1 MLLKRRRLWS
11 APVGRA
17 RQKPSG
23 RCHTALKRKYRP
35 LCETPQSGVF
45 CGTDKYLRLQKYTIS
60 EEMCPVMEFDSY
72 FIVVR
77 SGCGNFLINGEEFPV
92 QPGCVSWIQS
102 SQVLTICP
110 DFGDELHI
118 WVCAFEYQLLSYFMF
133 NSISSSGEVD
143 IVTARPVIGPEGE
156 PVKEIIRLFEQ
167 YKQLSRKNSCGSA
180 VIRSSFLRKIE
191 LLYNRAAH
199 TQRSK
204 YKFDDLPLSRKASLY
219 IAAHSTANLTAAGV
233 AAAVDPKADETA
245 LNHALLV
252 ATGLNFSQF
261 LNRMRIVLAMSY
273 FLYDSLPF
281 DYVSSISGFN
291 MEITFFRRFKA
302 LTGTTPQTYLNEM
315 LCDGKNGRIYRG
327 MILSETL
334 ISAISYLYENMS
346 EPIDAETLARE
357 LYTSENILR
366 VQFKNRFNSSYKQ
379 VLSLFRVRYAE
390 ALLTTTDLPTVDI
403 AMETGFGSDRTM
415 GRVFYSINDVSPGE
429 FKKRRNLRRKANG

>member
-1 MLLKRRRLWS
+1 MIVSRHSK
-11 APVGRA
+11 
-17 RQKPSG
+17 QSG
-23 RCHTALKRKYRP
+23 RCYKLLKRKYRP
-35 LCETPQSGVF
+35 LCETPQSGIF
-45 CGTDKYLRLQKYTIS
+45 CGPNKYLRLQEYTIS

-72 FIVVR
+72 FILIR
-77 SGCGNFLINGEEFPV
+77 SGSGNFVINGEEFPV
-92 QPGCVSWIQS
+92 QAGCVCWLQS

-110 DFGDELHI
+110 DFGDELNI

-133 NSISSSGEVD
+133 NSISSSGEIA

-156 PVKEIIRLFEQ
+156 LIQDIIRLFEQ
-167 YKQLSRKNSCGSA
+167 FRQLSKKNSCGSA

-199 TQRSK
+199 MQRSK
-204 YKFDDLPLSRKASLY
+204 YKFEELPLSRKASLY
-219 IAAHSTANLTAAGV
+219 IAAHSTANLTAASV
-233 AAAVDPKADETA
+233 AEAVDPAADETA

-252 ATGLNFSQF
+252 ATGLNFNQF

-302 LTGTTPQTYLNEM
+302 LTGTTPQSYLNEM

-327 MILSETL
+327 MIMSETL
-334 ISAISYLYENMS
+334 ISAISYLYENMA
-346 EPIDAETLARE
+346 EPIDAEALAKA

-366 VQFKNRFNSSYKQ
+366 VQFKTRFNSSYKQ

-415 GRVFYSINDVSPGE
+415 GRVFYSINNVSPGE
-429 FKKRRNLRRKANG
+429 FKKKRNMRRKANG